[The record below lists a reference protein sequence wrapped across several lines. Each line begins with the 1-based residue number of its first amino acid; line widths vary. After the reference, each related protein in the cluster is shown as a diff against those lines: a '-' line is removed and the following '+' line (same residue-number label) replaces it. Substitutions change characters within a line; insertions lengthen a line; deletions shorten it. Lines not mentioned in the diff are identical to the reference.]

1 MASSVSTRRAAIV
14 TIQTAI
20 GLLFFVAW
28 ALLQLMLFDME
39 VIQVIAGGLPY
50 FVVYEL
56 GVLSRYLPGIKS
68 MAKRLE

>member
-28 ALLQLMLFDME
+28 ALLQLMLFDVE